1 MSEKKT
7 ALKTVICGEVQMVE
21 MIPYGQGKEFCSVT
35 VVTTIPKYD
44 GSIEEMVCKL
54 TSFFNKIIE
63 KLKVLRAGD
72 YCVFGCTAQSR
83 ANKSGYLNWSMMID
97 SIESQSNVVPP
108 ETVAQSIE
116 EKANQAMGGESG
128 DPLPF

>member
-7 ALKTVICGEVQMVE
+7 ALKTVICGEIQMVE

-35 VVTTIPKYD
+35 VVTTVPKYD
-44 GSIEEMVCKL
+44 GSTEEMVCKL
-54 TSFFNKIIE
+54 TSSFNKIIE

-83 ANKSGYLNWSMMID
+83 TNKSGYLNWSMMID

-108 ETVAQSIE
+108 EKVAQDIQDEAS
-116 EKANQAMGGESG
+116 KQMDGDQA
-128 DPLPF
+128 LPF